1 MMPVRSLLLL
11 AMLVVSRTISAD
23 IADSR
28 PGMPEDPEARLVSA
42 LDLFNLGEIDG
53 AVNELEPLV
62 AALPNYRLAQLVY
75 GDLMA
80 ARAGLPMSMQA
91 ASGLPREAVD
101 DLLSEARQ
109 RWSQSRFDPAGKIPE
124 QFLRFASNQAHALFV
139 DLARNRLFVFENRA
153 GEPALVA
160 DYYVSGG
167 KNGTRKQRRG
177 DKRTPLGVY
186 FITERLPGKA
196 LPDKYGPVAF
206 PVDYPN
212 PWDQRLGRTGGGI
225 WLHGVPSDTYSR
237 PPLDSDGC
245 VALTNEQLLEVAPL
259 LAIGNTPVVIGENF
273 TWSSREAMLSRKASI
288 EAAIEQWRS
297 DWASGDT
304 EAYLSHYA
312 LDFQGRGM
320 NKAQWSAYKRAVA
333 AGKTFIN
340 VDLFDLGVLG
350 YPDEHEMVVVTF
362 SQEYESNNFKARAS
376 KRQFW
381 RKNGDGRWQIV
392 YEGNA

>member
-1 MMPVRSLLLL
+1 MHCMRLFSLLALL
-11 AMLVVSRTISAD
+11 ALIGPAFAD

-62 AALPNYRLAQLVY
+62 VALPNYRLAQLVY

-80 ARAGLPMSMQA
+80 ARAGMPMSMQA
-91 ASGLPREAVD
+91 ASGLPRAAVN

-109 RWSQSRFDPAGKIPE
+109 RWKQSQFDAAGRVPE
-124 QFLRFASNQAHALFV
+124 DLLRFASNQAYALFV

-153 GEPALVA
+153 GEPLLVA

-167 KNGTRKQRRG
+167 RNGTRKQRRG

-186 FITERLPGKA
+186 FVTERLPGKA

-225 WLHGVPSDTYSR
+225 WLHGVSSDTYSR

-245 VALTNEQLLEVAPL
+245 VALTNEHLLEVAPL
-259 LAIGNTPVVIGENF
+259 LAIGKTPVVIGENF
-273 TWSSREAMLSRKASI
+273 TWSSRQAIASRKASI

-297 DWASGDT
+297 DWASGNV
-304 EAYLSHYA
+304 EAYLSHYSS
-312 LDFQGRGM
+312 DFEGRGM
-320 NKAQWSAYKRAVA
+320 NKAQWSDYKRSVA

-340 VDLFDLGVLG
+340 VDLLDLGVLG
-350 YPDEHEMVVVTF
+350 YPDEPNMVVVTF
-362 SQEYESNNFKARAS
+362 AQDYKSNNFKARAR
-376 KRQFW
+376 KRQLW
-381 RKNGDGRWQIV
+381 RQNGVGRWQIA
-392 YEGNA
+392 YEGNI

>member
-1 MMPVRSLLLL
+1 MFRMRIFSLFALLIW
-11 AMLVVSRTISAD
+11 ASTASAD

-42 LDLFNLGEIDG
+42 LDLFNVGEIDG
-53 AVNELEPLV
+53 AVKELEPLV

-80 ARAGLPMSMQA
+80 ARAGLPMSVQA
-91 ASGLPREAVD
+91 SSGLPRAAVN
-101 DLLSEARQ
+101 DLLSEAKQ
-109 RWSQSRFDPAGKIPE
+109 RWKQSRFDPADRIPE
-124 QFLRFASNQAHALFV
+124 QLLRFASNQAHALFV

-153 GEPALVA
+153 GEATLVA

-167 KNGTRKQRRG
+167 RNGSRKQRRG

-212 PWDQRLGRTGGGI
+212 AWDQRLGRTGGGI
-225 WLHGVPSDTYSR
+225 WLHGVSSDTYSR

-259 LAIGNTPVVIGENF
+259 LSIRNTPVIIGENF
-273 TWSSREAMLSRKASI
+273 TWSSRQALTSRKASV

-312 LDFQGRGM
+312 QDFQGRGM
-320 NKAQWSAYKRAVA
+320 NKAQWAQYKRSVA
-333 AGKTFIN
+333 GGKTFIN
-340 VDLFDLGVLG
+340 VDLLDLGVLG
-350 YPDEHEMVVVTF
+350 YPDEPDMVIVTF
-362 SQEYESNNFKARAS
+362 SQDYKSNNFNARAS
-376 KRQFW
+376 KRQLW
-381 RKNGDGRWQIV
+381 RQNAQGLWQIV